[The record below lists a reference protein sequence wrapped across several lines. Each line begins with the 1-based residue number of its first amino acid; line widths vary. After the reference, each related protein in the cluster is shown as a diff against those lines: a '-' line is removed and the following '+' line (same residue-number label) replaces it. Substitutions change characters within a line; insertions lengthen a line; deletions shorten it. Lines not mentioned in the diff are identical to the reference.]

1 MKLKKMMGI
10 PYLIVLVTA
19 FSLSFIPMQ
28 SALAKSWKFHTIV
41 DANFVKQYVKIP
53 APKGVMIIDSR
64 PTKLKYDK
72 GHIPNAVNIPFSQFD
87 KFKHL
92 LPKDKNTL
100 LIFYC
105 QGPT

>member
-1 MKLKKMMGI
+1 MRSREAKGFPLF
-10 PYLIVLVTA
+10 VALVTA
-19 FSLSFIPMQ
+19 FCLSFISIQ
-28 SALAKSWKFHTIV
+28 NAAAQDWKFHDIV
-41 DANFVKQYVKIP
+41 DTKFVQQYVKIP

-64 PTKLKYDK
+64 PTKGKYDK
-72 GHIPNAVNIPFSQFD
+72 GYIPNAVNIPWSQFD

-92 LPKDKNTL
+92 LPEDKNTL